1 MTMVLEGRIIWRGR
15 AEGEALS
22 TSQPIS
28 FYGGVDPE
36 TGRIIERGHELEG
49 KLIADRILV
58 FPHGKGSTVGSYIL
72 LRLKRRGLAPKAI
85 INLRCE
91 PIIAV
96 GAIIA
101 EIPCVDQ
108 VDVSIIT
115 TGDHILVNGGRI
127 EVRKRGADRAG
138 GRV

>member
-1 MTMVLEGRIIWRGR
+1 MTIVLKGRVIWEGRT
-15 AEGEALS
+15 EGEALV
-22 TSQPIS
+22 TNQPIS

-36 TGRIIERGHELEG
+36 TGKIVEKGHELEG
-49 KLIADRILV
+49 RLIADKILV

-72 LRLKRRGLAPKAI
+72 LRLKRRGLAPRAI
-85 INLRCE
+85 INRRCE

-108 VDVSIIT
+108 VDISKIS
-115 TGDHILVNGGRI
+115 TGDQVIVDENRI
-127 EVRKRGADRAG
+127 EVRKRVTETSD
-138 GRV
+138 

>member
-1 MTMVLEGRIIWRGR
+1 MSLLLKGRAIWRGY
-15 AEGEALS
+15 AEGEALT

-36 TGRIIERGHELEG
+36 TGKIIEKGHELEG
-49 KLIADRILV
+49 ESIAGRILV
-58 FPHGKGSTVGSYIL
+58 FPYGKGSTVGSYVL
-72 LRLKRRGLAPKAI
+72 LRLRKRGLAPKAI

-101 EIPCVDQ
+101 EIPCIDQ
-108 VDVSIIT
+108 VEISRIA
-115 TGDHILVNGGRI
+115 TGDRVRIRGELV
-127 EVRKRGADRAG
+127 EVLKR
-138 GRV
+138 

>member
-1 MTMVLEGRIIWRGR
+1 MSILLKGRVIWRGY
-15 AEGEALS
+15 AEGEALT

-36 TGRIIERGHELEG
+36 TGKIIEKGHELEG
-49 KLIADRILV
+49 ETIAGRILV
-58 FPHGKGSTVGSYIL
+58 FPYGKGSTVGSYVL
-72 LRLKRRGLAPKAI
+72 LRLKKRGLAPKAI

-101 EIPCVDQ
+101 EIPCIDQ
-108 VDVSIIT
+108 VEISKIA
-115 TGDHILVNGGRI
+115 TGDRVRIRGELV
-127 EVRKRGADRAG
+127 EVLKR
-138 GRV
+138 